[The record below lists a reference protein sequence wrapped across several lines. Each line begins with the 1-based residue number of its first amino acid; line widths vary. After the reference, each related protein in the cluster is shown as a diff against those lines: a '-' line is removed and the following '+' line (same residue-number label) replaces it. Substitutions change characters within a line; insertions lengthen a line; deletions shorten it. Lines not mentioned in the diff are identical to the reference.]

1 MEIDVRPKILE
12 GKLIIPPKV
21 LKRLEDMKTLY
32 AGYNEYAMFLHA
44 EVDMD
49 NLEVFIDEDEF
60 SIPYQTVSGAHVTI
74 EDTTFEIDPETGY
87 GKKPLDRT
95 LNTAV
100 HRHPDGCSA
109 FSSEDQEYI
118 NSVNGISFLYQQGY
132 VVPDAVI
139 NVPWGDKI
147 LPLKLTAYADVDGE
161 LIPISRKLH
170 KAVFNSSIYTGASYA
185 TGAYVNGKWIAK
197 YIWDQNSYRM
207 VANPDYEMAMKAREE
222 ETKKAE
228 EEKPQEKTDYD
239 KLHEACDNIETDLDV
254 NVLKERIKINGCAI
268 GAWGDENVFGDAQGF
283 LSRHQRKRGKKNKKL
298 QIRDRGF
305 SGFGNSLGSF
315 VGGVRKGKPF
325 QVVPRDNVVEFPS
338 ITAAEA
344 AKAEG
349 AVTDEF
355 DDEVA
360 RQEAIEREIF
370 GDINEEP
377 QDSLD
382 FMRR

>member
-1 MEIDVRPKILE
+1 MEIDVRPQILE

-49 NLEVFIDEDEF
+49 NLEVFIDEDEY

-161 LIPISRKLH
+161 LIPISRRLH
-170 KAVFNSSIYTGASYA
+170 KVVYNPSIYTGSSYA
-185 TGAYVNGKWIAK
+185 TGTYVNGKWIAK
-197 YIWDQNSYRM
+197 YIWDQKTYRM
-207 VANPDYEMAMKAREE
+207 VANPDYEMAMKAKEAE
-222 ETKKAE
+222 VKKAE
-228 EEKPQEKTDYD
+228 EEKPTEKTDYD

-268 GAWGDENVFGDAQGF
+268 GAWGEEDVFGDAQGF
-283 LSRHQRKRGKKNKKL
+283 LSRHQRKHNRKNKKL
-298 QIRDRGF
+298 RIRDRGF
-305 SGFGNSLGSF
+305 AGFGSSLGNS

-325 QVVPRDNVVEFPS
+325 QVIPRDNVVEFPGS
-338 ITAAEA
+338 ITA
-344 AKAEG
+344 
-349 AVTDEF
+349 DEF
-355 DDEVA
+355 DEEVA

-370 GDINEEP
+370 GDVDEEP
-377 QDSLD
+377 LDSLD
-382 FMRR
+382 FMRK